1 MNKETLRKVLIK
13 KWIEREYIE
22 NETGIKKYTCK
33 EGTGCYGKDFNIKG
47 LFHEWNSHGDD
58 GNREIVAIVELEN
71 GEIELIP
78 SHKIKFL

>member
-13 KWIEREYIE
+13 KWILSEYIE
-22 NETGIKKYTCK
+22 NAFNKKVSK
-33 EGTGCYGKDFNIKG
+33 EGTGCFEEDFNTKG

-71 GEIELIP
+71 GEIELTP